1 MFGGLVS
8 NAKFQCLGMIWGCCD
23 NGLKERQR
31 MGWRRGRDGS
41 CAGDRKKN
49 FDSLFG
55 YSDFYQ
61 NIGWAKNSGRVVKYF
76 KGKIVFLLFGE
87 VSK

>member
-8 NAKFQCLGMIWGCCD
+8 NAKFQCLGMIWGYYD

-41 CAGDRKKN
+41 CAGERN
-49 FDSLFG
+49 FFFDFMFG
-55 YSDFYQ
+55 YSNFYQ
-61 NIGWAKNSGRVVKYF
+61 NIGRAKNSGRVVKYF